1 MAGAK
6 APNVL
11 GRKLTYLYPTHCLPL
26 ACQRGHAPQKPI
38 ALVGTTVLYENR
50 DLDLRG
56 HRRRKGGFAVEMMSI
71 VIQQQ
76 STYDVS
82 LYSQSKNECVVKAAI
97 FILIFNLCEPT
108 MNGHAIATLSTS

>member
-1 MAGAK
+1 MVEAK
-6 APNVL
+6 APDVL
-11 GRKLTYLYPTHCLPL
+11 GRKLTYLYPTHCLPAR
-26 ACQRGHAPQKPI
+26 ACAPETNR
-38 ALVGTTVLYENR
+38 LRWYVLYENP

-56 HRRRKGGFAVEMMSI
+56 HRRRRGEFAVEMMSI

-82 LYSQSKNECVVKAAI
+82 LYSQSTNECVVKAAI
-97 FILIFNLCEPT
+97 FILIFSLCEPT